1 MSNPA
6 ITGVP
11 QAVSL
16 RTANLG
22 VGSYIINDYVIM
34 ITEAQDGYTMTIRK
48 GSQEQEIHL
57 TELDQEHV
65 DASIQAA
72 LAEAKAS
79 GEFDGPKGDKGE
91 KGDTGNTGPA
101 GPTGPQGIQGPK
113 GDKGDPGVAVNVVGT
128 SLNIV

>member
-16 RTANLG
+16 RAANLG
-22 VGSYIINDYVIM
+22 VGSYIINDYVIT

-65 DASIQAA
+65 DSSIQTA

-79 GEFDGPKGDKGE
+79 GAFDGPKGDKGD

-113 GDKGDPGVAVNVVGT
+113 GDKGDPGISVTVTG
-128 SLNIV
+128 SCLNIV